1 MSELTELV
9 DALSLSEDSEL
20 KKIFTNGN
28 LPFLTSVESVFLSC
42 KVKKFNKYNMKQ
54 ERTLAVTEKHL
65 YSLKGKSKLPKIFT
79 KFT

>member
-20 KKIFTNGN
+20 KKVFTNGN
-28 LPFLTSVESVFLSC
+28 SLFLTSVESVFLSC

-54 ERTLAVTEKHL
+54 ERTLAFTEKHL
-65 YSLKGKSKLPKIFT
+65 YSLKGKSKLALIFI